1 MRKIKSATTSKKYLN
16 FDALKSSLS
25 LCFTSI
31 ADARVQ
37 GRCQH
42 SIRDA
47 MMSAFACMF
56 FQDPSIAEFQ
66 RQVQSDKNNNNLH
79 TLFHVDTIPKETQ

>member
-1 MRKIKSATTSKKYLN
+1 LKSA
-16 FDALKSSLS
+16 A
-25 LCFTSI
+25 SI
-31 ADARVQ
+31 ADTPVQ

-56 FQDPSIAEFQ
+56 IQDPSIAAFQ
-66 RQVQSDKNNNNLH
+66 RQVQSDKNNNN
-79 TLFHVDTIPKETQ
+79 